1 MLHGK
6 NLSAV
11 EYRRAN
17 LKKISLF
24 GVMFGFMALTLIS
37 VIQPV
42 QASTIHLS
50 TPNIGTH
57 LYELG
62 TAAGDDK
69 AYGQIFTVPTG
80 NDFLYD
86 FSFLITDR
94 TGTNLQLTG
103 NIASWDPSTS
113 TSSLL
118 FTSDIQTVSGGAH
131 PVSFNTNNLQL
142 VDGQQYVA
150 YLSVLGI
157 TQPADLGVLMY
168 GGYSGG
174 FLYADSGTNGSP
186 TWLTDYSG
194 LNAAFTADLGSAPV
208 PEPGTMMLLGAG
220 FLGLAVYG
228 KRRKSA

>member
-69 AYGQIFTVPTG
+69 AYGIVDPG
-80 NDFLYD
+80 L
-86 FSFLITDR
+86 R
-94 TGTNLQLTG
+94 T
-103 NIASWDPSTS
+103 I
-113 TSSLL
+113 
-118 FTSDIQTVSGGAH
+118 V
-131 PVSFNTNNLQL
+131 
-142 VDGQQYVA
+142 
-150 YLSVLGI
+150 
-157 TQPADLGVLMY
+157 
-168 GGYSGG
+168 
-174 FLYADSGTNGSP
+174 
-186 TWLTDYSG
+186 
-194 LNAAFTADLGSAPV
+194 
-208 PEPGTMMLLGAG
+208 
-220 FLGLAVYG
+220 
-228 KRRKSA
+228 